1 MFLRYGSR
9 SAVMQ
14 LSKFSYLFLTVLY
27 IYCSTYYII
36 VNRVP
41 VAKWSQNR
49 EFWSQSGNK
58 IVIAWEVERVY
69 NADMVNDPLDI
80 DKIGI
85 PQAGK
90 PAPKPEK
97 QSHLRVLA
105 NGAVYDMNKKRIVDS
120 KNVTTK
126 ITSESAVLMQSRQ
139 QELKREALR
148 RAANAVAAQGGSVD
162 GRELTGDM
170 AFVEAIGE
178 SMAMKALTVG
188 DPKAVDAAR
197 FLFTEIGI
205 SEKKEVKQE
214 EDTGA
219 GADLMRAL
227 ADIAGAVARQLNN
240 NDTIP
245 IQLHDTI
252 EGKTE
257 EVD

>member
-1 MFLRYGSR
+1 M
-9 SAVMQ
+9 
-14 LSKFSYLFLTVLY
+14 
-27 IYCSTYYII
+27 
-36 VNRVP
+36 
-41 VAKWSQNR
+41 
-49 EFWSQSGNK
+49 
-58 IVIAWEVERVY
+58 
-69 NADMVNDPLDI
+69 DMVNDPLDI
-80 DKIGI
+80 DKIGT

-197 FLFTEIGI
+197 FLFTEMGI
-205 SEKKEVKQE
+205 SEKKEAKQE
-214 EDTGA
+214 EDSGA

-227 ADIAGAVARQLNN
+227 ADIAGAVARSLNGE
-240 NDTIP
+240 TIP

-252 EGKTE
+252 EAQSE
-257 EVD
+257 DVE